1 VSNVWVFV
9 VFALP
14 LMPKLPPSTK
24 SLPLPT
30 PLYKICVAGA
40 PVVEKSRVKFPAP
53 GRTVVAPVKMF
64 VPPRVKP
71 PFPNLV
77 RPALPARGEL
87 IVAANVE
94 GTRIEGVPVSV
105 SEVPPVNVNPVF
117 MNDNPVVLSVPLRV
131 TAPAVPSNTAAPLAH
146 TFVRAPLLE
155 AAQFV
160 AVAFQVEA
168 PFIQY
173 CCAEAGEISAKR
185 HARPAIW
192 RTRDRKCFADV
203 VAWRC
208 RRVAKCWFFM
218 EVRGAGYFHKFCL
231 QQV

>member
-1 VSNVWVFV
+1 
-9 VFALP
+9 
-14 LMPKLPPSTK
+14 M
-24 SLPLPT
+24 
-30 PLYKICVAGA
+30 
-40 PVVEKSRVKFPAP
+40 
-53 GRTVVAPVKMF
+53 
-64 VPPRVKP
+64 
-71 PFPNLV
+71 
-77 RPALPARGEL
+77 
-87 IVAANVE
+87 
-94 GTRIEGVPVSV
+94 
-105 SEVPPVNVNPVF
+105 
-117 MNDNPVVLSVPLRV
+117 
-131 TAPAVPSNTAAPLAH
+131 
-146 TFVRAPLLE
+146 LE

-208 RRVAKCWFFM
+208 RFFM
-218 EVRGAGYFHKFCL
+218 EVRGADYFRKFCL